1 MNRHIVDLKYRKLC
15 HRKHGSEKGEVMLE
29 PGDNFEKNTNPHKVL
44 PFQVFSFV
52 LFFLYIYNIII
63 FWLCWVL
70 LTCEL
75 SVCCSNGGLHL
86 VVVCGL
92 LTELASIVADHGL

>member
-1 MNRHIVDLKYRKLC
+1 
-15 HRKHGSEKGEVMLE
+15 MLE
-29 PGDNFEKNTNPHKVL
+29 PGDNFEKNTNPYKVL

-52 LFFLYIYNIII
+52 LFFIYNIII

-75 SVCCSNGGLHL
+75 SVCCSNEGLHL

-92 LTELASIVADHGL
+92 LIELASIVANHGL